1 MTSQFWCIH
10 LCCNTKLQTSKP
22 SAGTKWFQSRS
33 RGHTMICFLQN
44 HFQQPKPHRSSLNT
58 QKMMVNKK
66 NEYMNQHNV
75 CSLSLLREKNRM
87 LVSFSHI
94 STLLDPT
101 GTINDNIFVFVWEE
115 WCYKVSGS
123 FTYWLCSVKGPI
135 RAASAFSQISWL
147 ADRLVSGG
155 KSGPGKTS
163 EHNYENGKNSK
174 DTLK

>member
-123 FTYWLCSVKGPI
+123 
-135 RAASAFSQISWL
+135 
-147 ADRLVSGG
+147 LVSYPPN
-155 KSGPGKTS
+155 SMILVIHIWISVWIIQAS
-163 EHNYENGKNSK
+163 EKYSAAMY
-174 DTLK
+174 